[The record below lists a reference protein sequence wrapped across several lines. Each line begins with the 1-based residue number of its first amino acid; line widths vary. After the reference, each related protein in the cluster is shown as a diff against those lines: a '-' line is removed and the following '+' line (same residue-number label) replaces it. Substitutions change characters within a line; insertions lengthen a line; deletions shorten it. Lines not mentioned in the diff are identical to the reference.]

1 LKAALIIEEINTLNF
16 NPDERILPETQEY
29 LRKPD
34 KKRKSISTI
43 ENDEESEPGL
53 LNFFVI

>member
-16 NPDERILPETQEY
+16 NPDERLSPETQEY

-34 KKRKSISTI
+34 KTRKSISTI